1 MKFFRIIGRSIRDSL
16 RSIGRN
22 FSLSLASISCIM
34 ITLIIVGVSLI
45 ISYNVDSATRE
56 LEADLSIIAFVSNDA
71 DDFDITSVETQIKG
85 IENVDKDRVE
95 YKSKADIKKDM
106 MESNDTFENIMKDWD
121 DEENP
126 LQNIFVIK
134 VLDADRISETATAI
148 KNLSNVTLVKYGEGM
163 VEKLLMAF
171 NGIEKGSFVAVL
183 ALVVVT
189 VFLII
194 NTIKLTI
201 FSRKREI
208 SIMRL
213 VGASNTS
220 IKMPFV
226 FEGMFLGVIGSI
238 IPIGL
243 MVYGY
248 YWVYDLLG
256 GKLLTDIID
265 ILPPSAIMLKVSL
278 FVLLIG
284 MVVGMFG
291 SATAV
296 RKYLKV

>member
-1 MKFFRIIGRSIRDSL
+1 MKFFRVIGRSIRDSL

-171 NGIEKGSFVAVL
+171 NGVEKGSFVAVL

>member
-1 MKFFRIIGRSIRDSL
+1 MKFFRIVGRSIRDSL

-45 ISYNVDSATRE
+45 ISYNVDSATKE
-56 LEADLSIIAFVSNDA
+56 LKKDLSIIAFVSNDA
-71 DDFDITSVETQIKG
+71 DSFDITSVETQIKG
-85 IENVDKDRVE
+85 IENVSNVE
-95 YKSKADIKKDM
+95 YKSKAVIKDEM
-106 MESNDTFENIMKDWD
+106 MESNDTFENIMQNWD

-126 LQNIFVIK
+126 LQNIYIVK
-134 VLDADRISETATAI
+134 VFDADRISETATAI

-163 VEKLLMAF
+163 VEKLLLAF
-171 NGIEKGSFVAVL
+171 NGIEKGSFVAVI
-183 ALVVVT
+183 ALIIVT
-189 VFLII
+189 VFLIV

-213 VGASNTS
+213 VGASNMS

-226 FEGMFLGVIGSI
+226 FEGMFIGI
-238 IPIGL
+238 IGAIVPIGL
-243 MVYGY
+243 IIYGY
-248 YWVYDLLG
+248 YWIYELLG

-265 ILPPSAIMLKVSL
+265 LLPPTDIVFKVSL
-278 FVLLIG
+278 FVLVSGII
-284 MVVGMFG
+284 VGMFG
-291 SATAV
+291 SSTAV
-296 RKYLKV
+296 KKYLKV

>member
-1 MKFFRIIGRSIRDSL
+1 
-16 RSIGRN
+16 
-22 FSLSLASISCIM
+22 
-34 ITLIIVGVSLI
+34 
-45 ISYNVDSATRE
+45 
-56 LEADLSIIAFVSNDA
+56 
-71 DDFDITSVETQIKG
+71 
-85 IENVDKDRVE
+85 
-95 YKSKADIKKDM
+95 

-296 RKYLKV
+296 RKYLTV

>member
-1 MKFFRIIGRSIRDSL
+1 MKFFRILGRSFRDSL
-16 RSIGRN
+16 RSIRRN

-45 ISYNVDSATRE
+45 ISYNVDSATKD

-71 DDFDITSVETQIKG
+71 DEFDITSVETQIKG

-95 YKSKADIKKDM
+95 YRSKATIKDDM

-126 LQNIFVIK
+126 LQNIFVVK
-134 VLDADRISETATAI
+134 VIDADRISETATAI

-163 VEKLLMAF
+163 VEKLLMTF
-171 NGIEKGSFVAVL
+171 NGIEKFAFVAVI
-183 ALVVVT
+183 ALVIVT

-213 VGASNTS
+213 VGASNPS

-243 MVYGY
+243 IIYGY
-248 YWVYDLLG
+248 FWIYKVLD
-256 GKLLTDIID
+256 GKLLTDIIEL
-265 ILPPSAIMLKVSL
+265 LPPTTIVFKVSI

-284 MVVGMFG
+284 MVVGMIG
-291 SATAV
+291 SSTAV
-296 RKYLKV
+296 KKYLKV

>member
-1 MKFFRIIGRSIRDSL
+1 MKFFRIIGRSFRDSL
-16 RSIGRN
+16 KSIGRN

-34 ITLIIVGVSLI
+34 ITLIIVGVALI
-45 ISYNVDSATRE
+45 ISYNVDSATKE
-56 LEADLSIIAFVSNDA
+56 LKADLSIIAFVSNDA
-71 DDFDITSVETQIKG
+71 DSFDITSVETQIKG
-85 IENVDKDRVE
+85 IDNVSSVL
-95 YKSKADIKKDM
+95 YKSKADIKDEM

-126 LQNIFVIK
+126 LQNIYVVK
-134 VLDADRISETATAI
+134 VVDADKIGETATAI

-163 VEKLLMAF
+163 VEKLLLAF
-171 NGIEKGSFVAVL
+171 NGIEKGAFIAVI
-183 ALVVVT
+183 ALTIVT

-213 VGASNTS
+213 VGASNMS

-243 MVYGY
+243 IIYGY
-248 YWVYDLLG
+248 YSLYDLLG

-265 ILPPSAIMLKVSL
+265 ILPPSAIVFKVSL

-284 MVVGMFG
+284 IIVGMFG
-291 SATAV
+291 SSTAV
-296 RKYLKV
+296 KKYLKV

>member
-1 MKFFRIIGRSIRDSL
+1 MKFFRIIGRSFRDSL
-16 RSIGRN
+16 KSIGRN

-34 ITLIIVGVSLI
+34 ITLIIVGVALI
-45 ISYNVDSATRE
+45 ISYNVDSATKE
-56 LEADLSIIAFVSNDA
+56 LKADLSIIAFVSNDA
-71 DDFDITSVETQIKG
+71 DSFDITSVETQIKG
-85 IENVDKDRVE
+85 IDNVSSVL
-95 YKSKADIKKDM
+95 YKSKADIKDEM

-126 LQNIFVIK
+126 LQNIYVVK
-134 VLDADRISETATAI
+134 VVDADKIGETATAI

-163 VEKLLMAF
+163 VEKLLLAF
-171 NGIEKGSFVAVL
+171 NGIEKGAFIAVI
-183 ALVVVT
+183 ALTIVT

-213 VGASNTS
+213 VGASNMS

-238 IPIGL
+238 IPSGL
-243 MVYGY
+243 IIYGY
-248 YWVYDLLG
+248 YSLYDLLG

-265 ILPPSAIMLKVSL
+265 ILPPSAIVFKVSL

-284 MVVGMFG
+284 IIVGMFG
-291 SATAV
+291 SSTAV
-296 RKYLKV
+296 KKYLKV